1 MRLDEKRA
9 ELIQTT
15 KSNTERVELLTILK
29 REKVELARLLAQQP
43 KRQEKVQDIISANQV
58 YKKEIARLESIV
70 RNQKKQLEV
79 CSN

>member
-58 YKKEIARLESIV
+58 YKKELARLESIV

-79 CSN
+79 CVN